1 MTEEHGSNPEKGLHE
16 GTKAPL
22 LDTNDVF
29 ENKINSEDLYRE
41 YRGIVLDFSRGA
53 W

>member
-1 MTEEHGSNPEKGLHE
+1 MTEEHGSNPEKGLSV
-16 GTKAPL
+16 GTIAPL
-22 LDTNDVF
+22 IDTNDVF
-29 ENKINSEDLYRE
+29 ENIIRSKDLFQE